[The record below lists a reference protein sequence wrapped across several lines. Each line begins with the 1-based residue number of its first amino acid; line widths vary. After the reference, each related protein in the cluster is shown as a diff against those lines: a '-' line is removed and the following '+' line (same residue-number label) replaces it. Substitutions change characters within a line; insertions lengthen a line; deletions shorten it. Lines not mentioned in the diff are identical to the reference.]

1 MTQQPGAGPSLVR
14 VDDLLARLD
23 ARSRQDVRS
32 RQEVSEPLRE
42 VALVR
47 AVLGSEIERLLGT
60 SDLQLL
66 DARWRNLVVDAEA
79 DEERDRIMRAVA
91 ARSHGHESWW
101 ERGRRVLEAGIAALL
116 LGSFATAVLSRL
128 SAEVPALSNAL
139 SWAGLNGA
147 TPGWLVS
154 ALFTSAVLGLVV
166 TWLHLQDEVRTARYA
181 LHAAWVLD
189 SPTWPGVPVRS
200 PFGRLA
206 RLWALAGVL
215 VLALA
220 AGAGLAL
227 NRAGFTAGGGLVMVV
242 LGLIGLLL
250 EVVAWRRRSIDQVA
264 RRTLFIGPV

>member
-1 MTQQPGAGPSLVR
+1 MTQQPGAGPSLVGA
-14 VDDLLARLD
+14 DDFCARLN
-23 ARSRQDVRS
+23 VRS
-32 RQEVSEPLRE
+32 RQEVSAPLRE

-79 DEERDRIMRAVA
+79 DEERDSIMRAVA
-91 ARSHGHESWW
+91 ARSHDHESWW

-116 LGSFATAVLSRL
+116 LGSFVAAMLSLL
-128 SAEVPALSNAL
+128 SAEVPVLSEAL
-139 SWAGLNGA
+139 SWALNRA
-147 TPGWLVS
+147 TLGWLVS

-166 TWLHLQDEVRTARYA
+166 TWLHLKDEVRTARYA
-181 LHAAWVLD
+181 LHAARVLD
-189 SPTWPGVPVRS
+189 SPTWPGIPVRS

-215 VLALA
+215 VLAFAAA
-220 AGAGLAL
+220 AGLTL
-227 NRAGFTAGGGLVMVV
+227 NRAGFPAGGGLVMVL
-242 LGLIGLLL
+242 LGLPGVLL
-250 EVVAWRRRSIDQVA
+250 EAVARRRRSLDQVA

>member
-14 VDDLLARLD
+14 ADDLLARQD
-23 ARSRQDVRS
+23 VRSRLDVRS

-42 VALVR
+42 IALVR

-79 DEERDRIMRAVA
+79 DEERDSIMRAVA
-91 ARSHGHESWW
+91 AGSHDHESWW

-128 SAEVPALSNAL
+128 SAEVPVLSEALPWAL
-139 SWAGLNGA
+139 NRA
-147 TPGWLVS
+147 TLGWLVS
-154 ALFTSAVLGLVV
+154 ALLTSAVLGLVV
-166 TWLHLQDEVRTARYA
+166 TWLHLKDEVRTARYA
-181 LHAAWVLD
+181 LHAARVLD
-189 SPTWPGVPVRS
+189 SPTWPGIPVRS

-206 RLWALAGVL
+206 RLWALAGLL

-220 AGAGLAL
+220 AGAGLTL
-227 NRAGFTAGGGLVMVV
+227 NRAGFPAGGGLVIVV

-250 EVVAWRRRSIDQVA
+250 AVVAWRRKSIDQVA